1 MSSVSQTSKQ
11 ILSEEHDDMSS
22 VAIMSRLTKSWA
34 KREQAR
40 AEIDHEKALSVI
52 ANKIRTGP
60 GKLGNIVRQRV
71 KTACADLRDR
81 WKRAAMED
89 IAREIERLRHEQQL
103 LEQLDDNPCPSDA
116 AAVEAALEAARA
128 GLARMRAARLRAAL

>member
-11 ILSEEHDDMSS
+11 RLSEEDDDMSS

-40 AEIDHEKALSVI
+40 AEIDHETALSVI

-89 IAREIERLRHEQQL
+89 IAREIERLQHEQRL
-103 LEQLDDNPCPSDA
+103 LEQLDGNPSPDDA
-116 AAVEAALEAARA
+116 AALETTLEAARSI
-128 GLARMRAARLRAAL
+128 LARMRAGR